1 MGQWKRIK
9 LGDVIIDLIGG
20 GTPSTKEENY
30 WNGNIPWMTSAH
42 ITSKEIFTG
51 QRKISET
58 GLKESATKLIPK
70 NSLLIASRVGIGK
83 AAINRIDVAI
93 SQDLTGVILDNSRIQ
108 PEYVY
113 WWLAL
118 NQNKLKSLAQ
128 GSTIKGILKEDF
140 AKLEL
145 ELPSLNIQKE
155 ISNILNLVDE
165 AIQKADEAIE
175 HTERLK
181 QGLMQ
186 KLLTE
191 GIGHT
196 EFKETKIGRI
206 PKEWE
211 VMELHNSILE
221 MKNGFASGKR
231 DIAGVVQIRM
241 NNVSTE
247 GRINF
252 DKYLKVPKITNYKQ
266 YILVEDDFIFNN
278 TNSIDLVG
286 KSSVFKSAPF
296 ECVFSNHFTRIR
308 FNKEIILPQYVL
320 YHFILLWKT
329 KHFQSLAIRHVG
341 QAAVNSNYLLK
352 MLLPFPSIKEQRKI
366 VDIIQNVENRVLFE
380 KRRKNQFEQIKQGL
394 MNDLLTGKKR
404 VTLN

>member
-1 MGQWKRIK
+1 MEQWKKIK
-9 LGDVIIDLIGG
+9 LGDVILDLIGG

-30 WNGNIPWMTSAH
+30 WNGDIPWMTSAH

-51 QRKISET
+51 QRKISES

-70 NSLLIASRVGIGK
+70 NNLLIASRVGIGK

-93 SQDLTGVILDNSRIQ
+93 SQDLTGVVLDRSRIL

-128 GSTIKGILKEDF
+128 GSTIKGILKEDL

-145 ELPSLNIQKE
+145 ELPALNTQKE
-155 ISNILNLVDE
+155 ISDILNLADE
-165 AIQKADEAIE
+165 AIQKAGDTIA

-181 QGLMQ
+181 SGLMQ

-196 EFKETKIGRI
+196 EFNETKIGRI

-211 VMELHNSILE
+211 VKEIKKLGKVVTGKTPLTNKAEYWNGDIPFITPGDVSDRKYIVE
-221 MKNGFASGKR
+221 TERTVSKEGVKNTTTLLPQNTFIVVCIGSTIGKS
-231 DIAGVVQIRM
+231 AL
-241 NNVSTE
+241 TTKE
-247 GRINF
+247 C
-252 DKYLKVPKITNYKQ
+252 ITNQQINSVIVDQTKYDAHYVYYAFSRISKQ
-266 YILVEDDFIFNN
+266 
-278 TNSIDLVG
+278 
-286 KSSVFKSAPF
+286 FKSH
-296 ECVFSNHFTRIR
+296 SGT
-308 FNKEIILPQYVL
+308 
-320 YHFILLWKT
+320 
-329 KHFQSLAIRHVG
+329 
-341 QAAVNSNYLLK
+341 AAV
-352 MLLPFPSIKEQRKI
+352 PIIKKS
-366 VDIIQNVENRVLFE
+366 LFE
-380 KRRKNQFEQIKQGL
+380 KYLLPIPPLDEQRNISRIFSVIDEKIIFMNNRKNKYERIKKAL

-404 VTLN
+404 VALN